1 MPVHKL
7 NIKIFADGAD
17 IDGIREMYAKPW
29 IRGFT
34 TNPTLMR
41 KAGVSD
47 YKAFAMEAL
56 KEVPDR
62 PFSFEVFA
70 DEFDEMERQAMEI
83 ASWGTNVNVKI
94 PITNT
99 KGESTVPLVERLS
112 RRGVQLNVTAMF
124 TQDHARTVVDALA
137 PATPAIISIF
147 AGRIA
152 DAGIEPRPVMEK
164 VVEIA
169 SLKPKIEV
177 LWASPREV
185 LNIFH
190 AQAAG
195 CHIITLANDIL
206 GKLPNIGKDLDVFS
220 LETVRTFYQDAQT
233 AGYDIDLPD
242 TEV

>member
-17 IDGIREMYAKPW
+17 IGGIREMYAKPW

-41 KAGVSD
+41 KAGISD

>member
-17 IDGIREMYAKPW
+17 IGGIREMYAKPW